1 MAAQMTGMTEREYVD
16 MMLKGGRSVE
26 GWRSK
31 AEREGKG

>member
-1 MAAQMTGMTEREYVD
+1 MVGVQEKDYVD

-31 AEREGKG
+31 KERGEA